1 MSPMSDQRM
10 AGAHSAMPAPMHMQ
24 GAPQVRTQVD
34 YTDQA
39 SFSQDVDTSPYA
51 TQRTVKRAAEEL
63 GEVFSPARKAAGVE
77 ELRAQMRVIEGGAV
91 RPSVSKQAQ
100 RAQRAASRTHR
111 AEQEFQ
117 IPRGPVAG
125 AVPQVPPAPAA
136 QARPAAAGPVARPQP
151 GPAAQPGDVARAAA
165 QAAYEGRA
173 YPANPASEKAP
184 KPSLAERL
192 GGLAATLV
200 ESEALVRHLTLGATF
215 VACVAITVVTLY
227 TPAQQLYSAYRENER
242 LTDEL
247 AQNKARVEALEKSVS
262 ALQTAEGVQDA
273 ARKTWGLVMP
283 DEVSLDVQNAAYQ
296 AADTSIPDEVRR
308 GSGQNTST
316 WVTDI
321 LDQVFGEAGAT
332 TATES
337 AEQTATVSEADS
349 ASVDSAT
356 PAEDGSQDSQQQ

>member
-1 MSPMSDQRM
+1 MSPTPDQRM
-10 AGAHSAMPAPMHMQ
+10 AGAQSAMPAPMHMQ

-39 SFSQDVDTSPYA
+39 SFSQEVDTSPYA
-51 TQRTVKRAAEEL
+51 TQRTAKRAAEEL
-63 GEVFSPARKAAGVE
+63 GEVFSPARKAASVDDI
-77 ELRAQMRVIEGGAV
+77 RSQMRVIEGGAV

-111 AEQEFQ
+111 GEQEFQ

-125 AVPQVPPAPAA
+125 AAVPQVPPAPAA
-136 QARPAAAGPVARPQP
+136 QARPAATGPVARPQP
-151 GPAAQPGDVARAAA
+151 GPATRPGDVARAAA

-173 YPANPASEKAP
+173 YPANPSSEKPP
-184 KPSLAERL
+184 KPSLGERL
-192 GGLAATLV
+192 QGIGAALG

-215 VACVAITVVTLY
+215 VACVALTVVTLY

-247 AQNKARVEALEKSVS
+247 AQNQARVEALEKSVS

-296 AADTSIPDEVRR
+296 AADTTIPDEVRR

-337 AEQTATVSEADS
+337 AEQTATVSESDS
-349 ASVDSAT
+349 TSVDSAT
-356 PAEDGSQDSQQQ
+356 PAEADSQDSQQ